1 MTTDRLYY
9 HDSSL
14 LSFEAAVVER
24 TEEGRRI
31 YLDRTAFYPTSGGQP
46 HDTGVLGGVVV
57 VDVIDEDDRIAH
69 LLAAPLAAGN
79 VTGQIDAPR
88 RRDHMEQHTGQHLL
102 SAVFDDLFG
111 HRTVSVHFGADSAT
125 IDLAA
130 GSLSAAQAGK
140 AETRANDLV
149 REDRPV
155 TIEFE
160 EAAAARGLRKAT
172 DRQGIIRIVTIAD
185 LDRSAC
191 GGTHVAA
198 TGAIGSIHLR
208 RIERAKQLV
217 RVEFL
222 CGGRA
227 VTRARN
233 DYDMLAS
240 LAAAHSAAPAELPE
254 LLDKG
259 RAELKAALSAR
270 RELEERIARYRA
282 AELYAAAAARRSGIR
297 WLVERLPEGGAEALR
312 PLGQAIA
319 ALEKVV
325 LVGTID
331 SPPALL
337 IATSA
342 DSGID
347 AGQLL
352 KTRIQEFGG
361 RGGGSPRVA
370 QGSVPD
376 QAALAGVTAR
386 LLDD

>member
-9 HDSSL
+9 HDSTL

-24 TEEGRRI
+24 AEEGRRI

-46 HDTGVLGGVVV
+46 HDTGVLGGIAV

-69 LLAAPLAAGN
+69 LLAAPLAADRI
-79 VTGQIDAPR
+79 TGQIDASR

-102 SAVFDDLFG
+102 SAVFEDLFA
-111 HRTVSVHFGADSAT
+111 HRTVSVHFGPDSAT

-130 GSLSAAQAGK
+130 GTLSATQAGK

-155 TIEFE
+155 TIAFE
-160 EAAAARGLRKAT
+160 EATAARGLRKAS
-172 DRQGIIRIVTIAD
+172 DRQGVIRIVTIAG

-191 GGTHVAA
+191 GGTHVSA
-198 TGAIGSIHLR
+198 TGEIGSIQIR

-227 VTRARN
+227 VTRVRA
-233 DYDMLAS
+233 DYDLLAS
-240 LAAAHSAAPAELPE
+240 LAATRSAAPAELPA
-254 LLDKG
+254 LLDKE
-259 RAELKAALSAR
+259 RAELKAALATR
-270 RELEERIARYRA
+270 HELEARIARYRA
-282 AELYAAAAARRSGIR
+282 AELYAAATPRSSGIR

-312 PLGQAIA
+312 PLGQAITA
-319 ALEKVV
+319 MEKVV
-325 LVGTID
+325 LVGTIEL
-331 SPPALL
+331 PPALL
-337 IATSA
+337 VASSA
-342 DSGID
+342 DSGVD

-352 KTRIQEFGG
+352 KMRVQEFGG

>member
-1 MTTDRLYY
+1 
-9 HDSSL
+9 
-14 LSFEAAVVER
+14 
-24 TEEGRRI
+24 
-31 YLDRTAFYPTSGGQP
+31 
-46 HDTGVLGGVVV
+46 
-57 VDVIDEDDRIAH
+57 
-69 LLAAPLAAGN
+69 
-79 VTGQIDAPR
+79 
-88 RRDHMEQHTGQHLL
+88 
-102 SAVFDDLFG
+102 
-111 HRTVSVHFGADSAT
+111 
-125 IDLAA
+125 
-130 GSLSAAQAGK
+130 
-140 AETRANDLV
+140 
-149 REDRPV
+149 
-155 TIEFE
+155 
-160 EAAAARGLRKAT
+160 
-172 DRQGIIRIVTIAD
+172 
-185 LDRSAC
+185 
-191 GGTHVAA
+191 
-198 TGAIGSIHLR
+198 
-208 RIERAKQLV
+208 
-217 RVEFL
+217 
-222 CGGRA
+222 
-227 VTRARN
+227 
-233 DYDMLAS
+233 
-240 LAAAHSAAPAELPE
+240 LPE

-282 AELYAAAAARRSGIR
+282 AELYAAAAARSSGIR